1 MERCRSPHSMSIAF
15 CALLFTTCL
24 SSLALSKEKTQVV
37 GPDDLTFRLYQLL
50 DKSYGGKLAEFY
62 VMGDIYKNPKAAD
75 QELQHVFRAEY
86 DKDRAFGR
94 FRLHVRSVDKLT
106 AEQLKNYTAKQIYE
120 FGEIGRREIHQD
132 RPRILRQGWGPLLPS
147 FGEWPSRYSSNHR
160 RRSEGVRNIRWTVAS
175 AGA

>member
-1 MERCRSPHSMSIAF
+1 MTTAF

-24 SSLALSKEKTQVV
+24 SSLALSKEKTPVV

-62 VMGDIYKNPKAAD
+62 VLGDIYKNPKAAD

-94 FRLHVRSVDKLT
+94 FRLYVRSVDKLT
-106 AEQLKNYTAKQIYE
+106 EEQLKNYTAKEVYE
-120 FGEIGRREIHQD
+120 FGEMDAEKFTKTDPGSLGRVGDLYFRASEN
-132 RPRILRQGWGPLLPS
+132 GPLATVPITEDARKEYETYVGQWLLPAL
-147 FGEWPSRYSSNHR
+147 EKK
-160 RRSEGVRNIRWTVAS
+160 
-175 AGA
+175 